1 MTQEMKKWFDM
12 ANTDLGVAKHLNKTY
27 HPKPL
32 EIVCYHCQQS
42 AEKNIKALIIYCKLP
57 GGLPKIHDLSFL
69 LNQLKNQIKIADI
82 YYDYADA
89 LTPYG
94 VAIRYPNELFL
105 TEKHAQEAIKN
116 AEAIL
121 EWTSTIIQTNIVS
134 SEK

>member
-1 MTQEMKKWFDM
+1 MTQEVQKWFEM
-12 ANTDLGVAKHLNKTY
+12 AATDLGVARHLNETY

-32 EIVCYHCQQS
+32 EIICYHCQQA
-42 AEKNIKALIIYCKLP
+42 AEKSIKALIIYSELP

-69 LNQLKNQIKIADI
+69 LNQLKNKLKISEI

-105 TEKHAQEAIKN
+105 TERHSQEAIKS

-121 EWTSTIIQTNIVS
+121 QWTGSIIKATPS
-134 SEK
+134 DG